1 MSLGRPRPI
10 ETLSVFPEG
19 FNRGKSESPDA
30 VKLRVRV
37 PPPPQPSFFTATVM
51 LQQSNELLQRWM
63 DTNIDGFSSQLN
75 TTSSAFVSLT
85 VFNIAQN

>member
-1 MSLGRPRPI
+1 MRNIVKRKQIIRCSKILLVSFGRPRPI

-19 FNRGKSESPDA
+19 FNRGKSEAPDA

-51 LQQSNELLQRWM
+51 LQQKNDLLQC
-63 DTNIDGFSSQLN
+63 
-75 TTSSAFVSLT
+75 
-85 VFNIAQN
+85 